1 MDYKELY
8 ADLTEKIQNQLPLK
22 AFPIREL
29 VQILRDKNTPVT
41 LHTEMTITSV
51 FNSGDI
57 SGIMCAIEAKEVEG
71 LACSLSH
78 LNFKNECPLYKEI
91 TNYQIK
97 RAKRVDKLIRM
108 G

>member
-8 ADLTEKIQNQLPLK
+8 ADLTEKLQNELPLM

-29 VQILRDKNTPVT
+29 VQILRDKKTQVT
-41 LHTEMTITSV
+41 LHTELTITDV

-57 SGIMCAIEAKEVEG
+57 SGILCTIEAEG
-71 LACSLSH
+71 LKGMACSLTH
-78 LNFKNECPLYKEI
+78 LTFKSDCPLYKEI
-91 TNYQIK
+91 IDYQIK
-97 RAKRVDKLIRM
+97 RAKRIDKLKRM

>member
-8 ADLTEKIQNQLPLK
+8 ADLTEKLQNEIPIK

-41 LHTEMTITSV
+41 LHTELTITSV

-57 SGIMCAIEAKEVEG
+57 SGILCKNETEELKGM
-71 LACSLSH
+71 ACSLTH
-78 LNFKNECPLYKEI
+78 LNFKHDCPLYKEI
-91 TNYQIK
+91 TDYQRK
-97 RAKRVDKLIRM
+97 RAKRIDKLRRM
-108 G
+108 K